1 MIKRATKKRKSLEE
15 IHKELSISHEIVLTK
30 TKELEELLNDRI
42 QFEFFISYQS
52 SDYAFMVVNSNS
64 SENAPLD
71 KAIQIINKK
80 GILNYSD
87 YSNIAI

>member
-1 MIKRATKKRKSLEE
+1 MIKHAIKRRKTFEE

-30 TKELEELLNDRI
+30 TKELEELLSAKI
-42 QFEFFISYQS
+42 QFDFFISYQS
-52 SDYAFMVVNSNS
+52 SDCAFMVVNSNS

>member
-15 IHKELSISHEIVLTK
+15 SHKELSICHEIVLKK
-30 TKELEELLNDRI
+30 TKELEELLSAKI
-42 QFEFFISYQS
+42 QFDFFISYHP
-52 SDYAFMVVNSNS
+52 SDCAFMVVNSNS
-64 SENAPLD
+64 PENAPLD

-87 YSNIAI
+87 YSNIVI